1 MPDDEPYAGG
11 LTVTAHDE
19 PGALVLVVVGE
30 LDADTSGTLREAV
43 DGAAVDGAVLVAD
56 MSGVTFIDSSGL
68 SALVHAAAVTGDR
81 GGKFSIRA
89 ASASVSRLLEL
100 TGQSDRFL

>member
-1 MPDDEPYAGG
+1 MPDDESYAGG

-19 PGALVLVVVGE
+19 PGALVLVVLGE
-30 LDADTSGTLREAV
+30 LDADTSGKLREAV
-43 DGAAVDGAVLVAD
+43 DGAAVDGAVVVAD

-68 SALVHAAAVTGDR
+68 SALVHSSAVARDR
-81 GGKFSIRA
+81 SAKFSIRA
-89 ASASVSRLLEL
+89 PSASVSRLLEL